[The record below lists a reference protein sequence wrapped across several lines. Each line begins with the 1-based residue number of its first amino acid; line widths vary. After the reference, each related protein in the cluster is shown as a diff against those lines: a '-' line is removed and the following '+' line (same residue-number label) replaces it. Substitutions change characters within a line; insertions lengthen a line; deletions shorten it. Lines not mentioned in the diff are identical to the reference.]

1 MPFYL
6 SSPGGLNAQADFS
19 IFLPGSF
26 AGDKNGDG
34 FGDFASEQVSPGTP
48 DGVDT
53 RQFLFVQAGES
64 TMGTAGD
71 VNGDGYSD
79 IISSLSAIE
88 NFGDRQRVYFG
99 APGSCGS
106 TGCRGYLSIPIP
118 GHDFMGGDLTAFLGG
133 VGDATGDG
141 LDDLVASTPE
151 NGSAYFFRSETAGTK
166 TAFDFPSWKF
176 SPGFGSSFA
185 ALFGTVRPL
194 F

>member
-1 MPFYL
+1 
-6 SSPGGLNAQADFS
+6 
-19 IFLPGSF
+19 
-26 AGDKNGDG
+26 
-34 FGDFASEQVSPGTP
+34 
-48 DGVDT
+48 
-53 RQFLFVQAGES
+53 
-64 TMGTAGD
+64 MGTAGD

-79 IISSLSAIE
+79 IIVPVAIE
-88 NFGDRQRVYFG
+88 NFGDRQRSTLARPG
-99 APGSCGS
+99 RAAPPVAAAICH
-106 TGCRGYLSIPIP
+106 IPIP

-185 ALFGTVRPL
+185 ALFGTVRPI